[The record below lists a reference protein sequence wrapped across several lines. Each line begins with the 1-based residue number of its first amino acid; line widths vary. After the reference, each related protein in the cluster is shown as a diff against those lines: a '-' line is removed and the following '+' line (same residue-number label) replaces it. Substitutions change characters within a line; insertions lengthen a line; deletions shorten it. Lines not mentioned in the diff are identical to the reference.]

1 MKKLFLF
8 LFLTSFAFAEE
19 IKLPEEKIFG
29 ETKEITKTEIF
40 IFYPEI
46 SKIKFPEIET
56 SKIEIEKIKKEERQK
71 GKEKKNTIY
80 LAGGSFYTTD
90 FYFSHREQSLFYKI
104 YNHYTDGFRENDS
117 RYFSGITFKQ
127 KKEKFTLFL
136 NLEKTKEEL
145 PGPLSFP
152 FSTAR
157 TGFNLTG
164 RVNLYLDKKITLSL
178 FQNYYKVDEFKNL
191 FSCLKIKK
199 EFNPFLSEIT
209 FRRQDFFHNFSENSF
224 STGIYF
230 KRGEIKAGGEIKVI
244 ESYGTRFIP
253 YFLYPFTTDLNLEIN
268 GSYRIPDL
276 WKDVIGEN
284 WTEIKN
290 TPLKPEEG
298 YWIALNYNKEG
309 KNYKINSGTKYAW
322 FKSLYTWSDIDKNFL
337 FQPFSENFNQISF
350 YLNYSKDFNSN
361 LKYFFDFEKAIR
373 SRDIEYLPE
382 NMVNSGFIFTY
393 NPIIFKLWG
402 QYNGKRISNGK
413 EMGSFVLINCD
424 IKYKKERW
432 EAGIKIENIAN
443 KKFFEV
449 EGYPS
454 ERREIKGYFKYF
466 F

>member
-1 MKKLFLF
+1 MKNFFLF
-8 LFLTSFAFAEE
+8 LILTSFVFAEE

-29 ETKEITKTEIF
+29 ESKKIVKTEII

-46 SKIKFPEIET
+46 SKIKFPEIKT
-56 SKIEIEKIKKEERQK
+56 SKIEIEKIKRE
-71 GKEKKNTIY
+71 KEKKNTIY
-80 LAGGSFYTTD
+80 LARGSFYTTD
-90 FYFSHREQSLFYKI
+90 FYFSHREQNLFYKI

-117 RYFSGITFKQ
+117 KYFSGITFKQ
-127 KKEKFTLFL
+127 KKEKYALFL

-152 FSTAR
+152 FYTAR
-157 TGFNLTG
+157 TGLNLTG
-164 RVNLYLDKKITLSL
+164 GVNLYLDKKTTLSL
-178 FQNYYKVDEFKNL
+178 FQNYYKIDELKNL
-191 FSCLKIKK
+191 FSSLKIKK

-230 KRGEIKAGGEIKVI
+230 KREKIKGGGKIKII

-253 YFLYPFTTDLNLEIN
+253 YFLYPFSTNLNFEIN

-284 WTEIKN
+284 WTEIKK
-290 TPLKPEEG
+290 TSLKPEEG
-298 YWIALNYNKEG
+298 YWIALNYNRKEE
-309 KNYKINSGTKYAW
+309 NYKINSGTRYAW

-337 FQPFSENFNQISF
+337 FEPFSENFNQISF
-350 YLNYSKDFNSN
+350 YLNYSKNFNSH
-361 LKYFFDFEKAIR
+361 LKYFLNFEKSIR
-373 SRDIEYLPE
+373 SKDIEYLPE
-382 NMVNSGFIFTY
+382 NIVNSGFTFTY
-393 NPIIFKLWG
+393 LPLIFRLWG

-424 IKYKKERW
+424 IKYKKKKW
-432 EAGIKIENIAN
+432 EAGIKIENIGN

-454 ERREIKGYFKYF
+454 ERREIKGYFKLYF
-466 F
+466 